1 MDKIVISEYRLTPPS
16 RCPRAIYSIMMS
28 CWYVLQ
34 VNLFFIFLIVI
45 PEGKA
50 KELNFILTPKY
61 KQYVGIIG
69 ERAKRVRQLQG

>member
-45 PEGKA
+45 PEET